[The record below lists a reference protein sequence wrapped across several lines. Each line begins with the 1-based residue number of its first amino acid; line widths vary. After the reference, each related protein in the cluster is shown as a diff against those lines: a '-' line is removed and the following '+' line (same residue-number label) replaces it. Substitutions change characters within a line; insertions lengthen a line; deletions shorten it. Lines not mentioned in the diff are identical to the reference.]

1 MATSTSGIS
10 LSGIGSGYDYETILT
25 KLEEVEYQRLT
36 TITDKVTLCS
46 SKVSAWESFSTLLT
60 TLQSASD
67 ELKASDAF
75 EVYGSSLSSSSSIS
89 AESLLSVSA
98 ASSAGAGAY
107 EIVINNKAQAE
118 KLASGSF
125 SSKSS
130 ALNISG
136 SILVNGRAVQVEAT
150 DTLEDLKT
158 KINNVNSGTD
168 ASGVKA
174 SIVSDSDGSY
184 RLVMTSEQT
193 GAAGI
198 SLVNASASDVL
209 GSLGFNGSGT
219 VIKNSV
225 AGGAQSDGLSSSSTA
240 VEALLEIE
248 SEDLSG
254 TVTINGKTV
263 TIDLSDSLDTIKD
276 NLVAAGVS
284 ASVVED
290 TSGSET
296 AYKLQIEGMT
306 NWSDDNNVLQALG
319 IVEGSR
325 ESEIGVTGSAANTTD
340 GSAAITEETLIV
352 DIYGYITHSTGD
364 KITISGTAHD
374 GTAVAAADFAIEST
388 TTVGDLLG
396 RVEELFGDVTAKLS
410 AEGKIE
416 VIDNA
421 SGTSQLSIQFQ
432 SSLLDPE
439 AGILD
444 LGSFGEVETL
454 HQYVLKQG
462 EDAEFTI
469 DGMKMTSSGNTV
481 TTAIPGVTL
490 NISGEDSNTTITIN
504 IDKDVEAIEEKIQSM
519 LNAYNEVIAFVNEQM
534 TYDADS
540 EETGGV
546 LFGDNTLKSIKSQL
560 QDLMLTQV
568 GTGAIKY
575 LTDIGITINDENEM
589 VLDSDV
595 FEGVLATN
603 LDEVINLFSDSA
615 ACSDGN
621 FQYVYSGASTQSGT
635 YHIEVTQLSGSEQ
648 TIAGTIDG
656 LAATGWG
663 DTLTLDDSTSG
674 AYGLEIRYTGST
686 VPASADVTFTRGIAS
701 LVGSL
706 LDRITDSVD
715 GTIILETT
723 SLKTTATMLT
733 AKATDMEAII
743 AEKMELYRSQFEAMD
758 SAVAEMQSMADYL
771 ESQFDS

>member
-25 KLEEVEYQRLT
+25 KLEEVEYERLT

-60 TLQSASD
+60 TFQSASD

-75 EVYGSSLSSSSSIS
+75 EAYGSSLSSSSSVS
-89 AESLLSVSA
+89 AGSLLSVSA

-107 EIVINNKAQAE
+107 EIVISNKAQAE

-136 SILVNGRAVQVEAT
+136 SILANGRAVQVEAT
-150 DTLEDLKT
+150 DTLEALKT

-263 TIDLSDSLDTIKD
+263 SIDLSDSLDTIKD

-290 TSGSET
+290 TSDSAT

-340 GSAAITEETLIV
+340 GASAITEDTLIV
-352 DIYGYITHSTGD
+352 DIYGYITHSEGD

-374 GTAVAAADFAIEST
+374 GTAVAAADFDIECTS
-388 TTVGDLLG
+388 TVGDLPG
-396 RVEELFGDVTAKLS
+396 RVEELFGNVTAKLT

-421 SGTSQLSIQFQ
+421 SGTSQLSIQLQ
-432 SSLLDPE
+432 SSLVDPN

-444 LGSFGEVETL
+444 LGSFGEVETV

-490 NISGEDSNTTITIN
+490 NISGEDSDTTITLN
-504 IDKDVEAIEEKIQSM
+504 VDRDVEAIEEKIQSM
-519 LNAYNEVIAFVNEQM
+519 LDAYNEVIAFVNEQM

-560 QDLMLTQV
+560 QDLMLAQV

-615 ACSDGN
+615 TCSDGN

-674 AYGLEIRYTGST
+674 AYGLVIRYTGST
-686 VPASADVTFTRGIAS
+686 VPASSDVTFTRGIAS

-715 GTIILETT
+715 GTITLETT